1 MKNKEFFER
10 KNYFLRK
17 PVEYQL
23 RNLAS
28 AMEDMSNQKQFTKA
42 VRVAYGV
49 SAEKL
54 REIVTEIIRDD
65 NHSIV
70 KLNQIESVIDSWDSI
85 NDKLIN
91 PTKNK

>member
-1 MKNKEFFER
+1 MENLFER
-10 KNYFLRK
+10 KKYFLRK

-28 AMEDMSNQKQFTKA
+28 ALENMSEQKQFTKA

-54 REIVTEIIRDD
+54 REITTEIIRDD
-65 NHSIV
+65 NHSIT
-70 KLNQIESVIDSWDSI
+70 KLNEIESLVDSWTDI
-85 NDKLIN
+85 NDKITN
-91 PTKNK
+91 STKN